1 MKCATSVLFSTPL
14 VASAVAHGWVG
25 TLTIAAG
32 KAYKGN
38 QPLEQVP
45 NGAPSV
51 IRQIAS
57 NLVRFPGAYQANDKG
72 IRIDV
77 YNMKGGYQFP
87 GPPVAT
93 LVEDGSPPNSPCPHS
108 ESSSSAHLNATSTS
122 HTSDHMDLMTHGAM
136 ESTTNAAT
144 AAAATKTCKGKHKRS
159 PEAMEVRHRRSRV
172 RHGRPVGIHS
182 L

>member
-1 MKCATSVLFSTPL
+1 MKCATSVLFSTSL

-45 NGAPSV
+45 TGAPSV

-57 NLVRFPGAYQANDKG
+57 DLVRFPGAYQANDKG
-72 IRIDV
+72 IRID
-77 YNMKGGYQFP
+77 GAYQFS

-108 ESSSSAHLNATSTS
+108 SSSAHLNATSTS
-122 HTSDHMDLMTHGAM
+122 HTSDHMHLMTHGAM
-136 ESTTNAAT
+136 ESTTNAAA

-159 PEAMEVRHRRSRV
+159 PEALSAAPDMEVRHRRSRV

>member
-1 MKCATSVLFSTPL
+1 MKCATSVLFSTSL

-38 QPLEQVP
+38 QPLEQV
-45 NGAPSV
+45 
-51 IRQIAS
+51 
-57 NLVRFPGAYQANDKG
+57 
-72 IRIDV
+72 
-77 YNMKGGYQFP
+77 YNMKGAYRFP

-108 ESSSSAHLNATSTS
+108 SSSAHLNATSTS
-122 HTSDHMDLMTHGAM
+122 HTSDHMHLMTHGAV
-136 ESTTNAAT
+136 ESTTNAAA

-159 PEAMEVRHRRSRV
+159 PEALSAAPDMEVRHRRSRV